1 MLTLP
6 PRSIP
11 LIPFRNH
18 HTTAA
23 PKHPFDLR
31 SHIWIVWLAF
41 AAVTLSA
48 TRTDPDLW
56 GHLRFGLDWL
66 QTHRLPAIDP
76 YSFTQDRPWINHE
89 WLSEAVMALAYH
101 KAGTWGLVVLK
112 MAVMGCALAVLVW
125 RLRGSSPI
133 VAASVASI
141 AMVAALPLS
150 GTLRP
155 QIWSAL
161 GLALLMPLLD
171 AEREPPIARAAAA
184 ATLFAVWAN
193 MHGGWITGAIVL
205 VAHAAVRIARVPRH
219 AFGWIL
225 VTASALAGT
234 LLNPYG
240 IHLWKF
246 LATTVR
252 ASRPDITEWQPFSL
266 HEPAIMWVSVLVP
279 VAIAAALARRRGTR
293 PPVEVSIVLLLLIA
307 AGLRVSRV
315 APLIAPAALV
325 LLAPSIRQTWG
336 DAGRLPRVSLGGGV
350 VFAAPVA
357 IAILAALAPVARFL
371 TCIPIHDSWAPDRNA
386 AASLQNASGRLW
398 TTFDWG
404 EYVIWHFGPR
414 LRVSI
419 DGRRETIY
427 SDDVIQWHRAFD
439 RGDRGARARFS
450 AMAPEYVWLRSSST
464 AARAWL
470 VAHGYRIDEQTD
482 TSFVA
487 VRDDLPALDAPTQSL
502 PACFP

>member
-1 MLTLP
+1 M
-6 PRSIP
+6 P
-11 LIPFRNH
+11 LKTKNRAS
-18 HTTAA
+18 AA
-23 PKHPFDLR
+23 ALMDLR
-31 SHIWIVWLAF
+31 WHIWVVWLAF

-48 TRTDPDLW
+48 TRADPDLW

-66 QTHRLPAIDP
+66 QTHRLPEIDP
-76 YSFTQDRPWINHE
+76 YSFTQDRSWINHE
-89 WLSEAVMALAYH
+89 WLSEAVMALAYQDC
-101 KAGTWGLVVLK
+101 GIPGLVVLK
-112 MAVMGCALAVLVW
+112 MAVMGCVLAVLVW

-171 AEREPPIARAAAA
+171 AEREPPIARAAVA

-225 VTASALAGT
+225 VTASATAGT

-240 IHLWKF
+240 IHLWTF

-252 ASRPDITEWQPFSL
+252 ASRPDITEWRPFSL
-266 HEPAIMWVSVLVP
+266 HEPPIMWVSIVAPL
-279 VAIAAALARRRGTR
+279 AIAAALARRRGTR
-293 PPVEVSIVLLLLIA
+293 PPVEVSIVVLLLIA

-315 APLIAPAALV
+315 APLMAPAALV
-325 LLAPSIRQTWG
+325 LLAPSIRNTWG
-336 DAGRLPRVSLGGGV
+336 HAARLGRISVAGAV
-350 VFAAPVA
+350 VFAAPA
-357 IAILAALAPVARFL
+357 ALAILAASAPVARSL
-371 TCIPIHDSWAPDRNA
+371 SCIPIRDSWAPDRESA
-386 AASLQNASGRLW
+386 AALRNVSGRLW

-404 EYVIWHFGPR
+404 EFAIWHFGPR

-427 SDDVIQWHRAFD
+427 SNDVIQWHQAFD
-439 RGDRGARARFS
+439 RGDPEAFARFS
-450 AMAPEYVWLRSSST
+450 ATAPEFVWLRSSNT

-470 VAHGYRIDEQTD
+470 VAHGYRIDKQTD
-482 TSFVA
+482 ASFVA

>member
-1 MLTLP
+1 VPFFKTKNN
-6 PRSIP
+6 SSADA
-11 LIPFRNH
+11 LI
-18 HTTAA
+18 
-23 PKHPFDLR
+23 DLR
-31 SHIWIVWLAF
+31 WHIWIGWLAF

-48 TRTDPDLW
+48 TRADPDLW

-66 QTHRLPAIDP
+66 RTHSLPEVDP

-89 WLSEAVMALAYH
+89 WLSEAVMALGYQEL
-101 KAGTWGLVVLK
+101 GIPGLVVLK
-112 MAVMGCALAVLVW
+112 MAVMGCVLAVLVW

-133 VAASVASI
+133 VAASVASL

-161 GLALLMPLLD
+161 GLALLMTLLD
-171 AEREPPIARAAAA
+171 VEREPTAARAGAA

-205 VAHAAVRIARVPRH
+205 VAHAAVRIARSPSH
-219 AFGWIL
+219 AFGWVL
-225 VTASALAGT
+225 LTGSALAGS

-240 IHLWKF
+240 IHLWTF

-252 ASRPDITEWQPFSL
+252 ASRPDITEWLPFSV
-266 HEPAIMWVSVLVP
+266 HERPIMWVSI
-279 VAIAAALARRRGTR
+279 VAPLAVAAVLARRRVTR
-293 PPVEVSIVLLLLIA
+293 PPIEVWVVLLLLIT

-315 APLIAPAALV
+315 APLMAPAALI
-325 LLAPSIRQTWG
+325 LLAPSIRKAWG
-336 DAGRLPRVSLGGGV
+336 HAGRLDGISLPGALA
-350 VFAAPVA
+350 FAAPVA
-357 IAILAALAPVARFL
+357 LAMLAASGPVARSL
-371 TCIPIHDSWAPDRNA
+371 SCIPISDSWAPDREA
-386 AASLQNASGRLW
+386 AAALRNASGRLW

-404 EYVIWHFGPR
+404 EFAIWHFGPR

-427 SDDVIQWHRAFD
+427 SGDVIEWHRAFE
-439 RGDRGARARFS
+439 RGDGAAQARF
-450 AMAPEYVWLRSSST
+450 AATAPEYVWLRLSST

-470 VAHGYRIDEQTD
+470 VTHRYRIDQQTD
-482 TSFVA
+482 ASFVA
-487 VRDDLPALDAPTQSL
+487 VRDDLLALDAPSQSL